1 MKMIKRHRILVLAI
15 AVPLTLIVA
24 SAINRFP
31 IRITEPSEQLQSH
44 PIAHNRSPIE
54 NSQAV
59 IRAGHTR
66 SFLENSPNLSRLSAS
81 DTLKQQGVEKVGR
94 NPEASDIDR
103 AKSEAEVFVN
113 PQTLPT
119 RAVTSS
125 DTRRAMQNDENE
137 RIAQSSTQEGN
148 RQSNQQSGQVRGDGE
163 KTKRKPKEERLN
175 RAHPFNGDLRALPRH
190 KPAKRERPEIEEPE
204 PNPTFAPGTAATAQ
218 SAPLLD
224 GPGGFAVGGPSAP
237 APPPVNVFEGLDRF
251 NWGAG
256 SPPDT
261 NGDAGTDYYIQTV
274 NTSIGVYRKSDGL
287 QEAAFTFDTF
297 MSQGSF
303 GNLCDNHNFGDAVVL
318 YDTFEDRWIISDFA
332 FLTDSSG
339 NVLAPA
345 FQCFAASRTGNPLTG
360 GWNFYSIQIS
370 DNLDDYPK
378 LGIWP
383 DGLYMSA
390 NLFSFGAG
398 SAFQGARVWALNKA
412 QMYAGAPSVQS
423 VSFNAPA
430 ADFTIVPS
438 NARLQTGTP
447 PPGTPNYFL
456 SSWNFTNALSIYKFH
471 VDWNSISLSTFTG
484 PDVPTAATSWPNANV
499 ANVAQP
505 GTATL
510 LDALQIRAM
519 VQNQYTNISGTESLW
534 ATHTVRR
541 ANTSG
546 FAAPRWYQ
554 VNVSGG
560 IVAPTLPQAATW
572 DPDGANVINRFMP
585 SLAIDRAGN
594 MALGYS
600 ASSSTTFPSIKYA
613 GRLATDPAN
622 TFGLTEQTLFTGT
635 ASQTGSTRWGDYSSM
650 TLDPDGCTFW
660 YTNEYANPADQTF
673 DHRWMT
679 KFGSFKIAACTPVG
693 AGGTVS
699 GTVIDSASSNPINGA
714 TVALGSRTT
723 TTNSSGVY
731 TFSDL
736 PAGTYPIITASF
748 AGYASSTTTS
758 IVVTDG
764 GTATQNFALG
774 AATASS
780 CAADTS
786 QSDFQTG
793 VLTNVDLT
801 TSPGDITLSRSSLDQ
816 KNTTI
821 GTSGVGITTTTYGGQ
836 TFTPAVSGNLTKV
849 DINLFCSGCTGTT
862 PNLTL
867 SIRNTSGSLPTG
879 ADIASATITGFSNG
893 GAASYFTATFASP
906 PTLNAGTQYAIVIR
920 PTANPS
926 PGTYALT
933 RSGTSTAGADV
944 YSGGT
949 RVSGATSGTV
959 WSIPLTGGV
968 NTDTGFRV
976 YINSGYLASGNLV
989 SGVRDANPAAG
1000 FSPRWLTLSWTATT
1014 PANTTLQFQAAA
1026 SDSVNGPFNFVG
1038 PDGTASTF
1046 FISSGALL
1054 SQFNGFRYLKYEAL
1068 LSTTDSS
1075 VTPTVNDV
1083 TACFDTDTPAI
1094 TAAASISSQQAS
1106 AAVNSQ
1112 IANVTDPGQAANTLT
1127 VTATPLTGTGVSIN
1141 NISVDVSGHVTAD
1154 VASSCG
1160 ATNSTFRLTVTNNSS
1175 ATATDTLS
1183 VNVTASSTP
1192 TITPGGP
1199 TTFCASGSVTLTS
1212 SNASGDQWY
1221 LNGNPIGGATNQAY
1235 VATASGNYTVTANG
1249 CTSNPSAATTVTVN
1263 PAPATPTITPGGPTT
1278 FCEGGTVTLTSSNAS
1293 GNQWFLNGNP
1303 IGGETNQSYNANATG
1318 DYTVTVTTTGC
1329 SSAPSARVT
1338 VTVDPIPVAPTITP
1352 SGSTQFCSGGI
1363 TLTSSSASGNQWYLN
1378 GNPIGGATDQNYLAT
1393 AAGDYTDIVTTN
1405 SCSSAA
1411 SAPTSVTAGST
1422 SPLVT
1427 TNADNG
1433 PGSLREAIQ
1442 SACPGSTIT
1451 FDPAL
1456 TLNGPATIELTSSE
1470 LVIDKNL
1477 TITGPGAN
1485 VLSIMRSSISGT
1497 PNFRLFN
1504 ITFGGTV
1511 SISGLTLSNGVGTNG
1526 SNSSSDG
1533 GGVYNQGNLTLKNMM
1548 FTGNSAE
1555 TGGAIS
1561 NFNGALTIISSTI
1574 SNNHADTGSGGGI
1587 ESSAD
1592 LTVVDSTINGNTALR
1607 NAGVEL
1613 NGGSASFINSTFS
1626 GNSAVTDGGA
1636 FGNGGRPATL
1646 TNVTITNND
1655 CDSQDNGRGNGGG
1668 IAASA
1673 GITLSNTIVAGNFKG
1688 SGTFAA
1694 DDISSVVDSGSFNLI
1709 GAGGSGGLTNTN
1721 GNQVG
1726 VANALLGAL
1735 ANNGG
1740 ATQTHLLLPGSP
1752 AINSGSNALLTS
1764 DAFDLNENNDVTEAL
1779 PVDQRGPGFARVM
1792 NSTVDI
1798 GAVETNYSISATA
1811 GTPQSTINNTGFATA
1826 LVATVTE
1833 SSRNQTGIPV
1843 TFTPPLPNAGS
1854 ASGAFSAA
1862 AIINTDSNG
1871 AATAPA
1877 FTANGVSGSYD
1888 VVASIGRGMPTASF
1902 TLTNSKGIQTITF
1915 AAIGNKMFGD
1925 ADFVI
1930 SATSDSGLPIA
1941 LAASG
1946 NCTVTP
1952 LSPGTVHLTG
1962 PGACTITASQDGD
1975 TNYEPATS
1983 VPQNFTIGRSNQT
1996 ITFSALAGKKFG
2008 DADFPVSASAT
2019 SGLAV
2024 NFSANGQCTMTGT
2037 TVHLTSVGTCTIMA
2051 AQNGDINY
2059 SPAVNVPQ
2067 SFTIA
2072 KLDQTI
2078 TFGPLANK
2086 NFGDADFT
2094 VSASTTSQLAVSF
2107 SASGQCTIAGTTI
2120 HLTGPGSC
2128 TVIASQAGDSNFNSA
2143 ADLPQSFNIARSNQT
2158 ITFGVL
2164 MNKTF
2169 GNADFGVNAAASS
2182 GLAVSFSANGQCT
2195 MTGATVHL
2203 ISAGSCTITA
2213 SQAGDTNFNAATDSP
2228 QSFTIAKSN
2237 QTITFSA
2244 FMNKTFGDADFAVNA
2259 AASSGLSVSFSAA
2272 GQCTIAGTTIHL
2284 TGAGSCTITASQAGD
2299 ANSNAAADLSQSF
2312 TIGRSNQTLTF
2323 GALGNKTFGDP
2334 DFTVSATTTSGLAV
2348 TLSANGQC
2356 TIGSSTVHITG
2367 AGSCTITASLAGDA
2381 NYDAPMTAMQSF
2393 MIAKSNQTISFGAL
2407 PSRTLGEQDFAVSAT
2422 ASSGLPVDFSA
2433 SGQCTIN
2440 DPMVHVTNAGWC
2452 TLTATQAGNSNFNA
2466 ATDASQRFAIGNEE
2480 STALVSFSQSNYSVD
2495 ESAGTITLTVNRTGD
2510 LSAPVTV
2517 DYATDDTGS
2526 SSVCGVLNSG
2536 LASSRCDF
2544 GLTAGTLTFA
2554 ATEAQKTFIIPITQD
2569 SMTEGPELFTIHLSK
2584 LNGSGIALATPASAT
2599 VTINDSVVAAP
2610 NESDDTDAFVRQ
2622 QYRDFLNRDADPA
2635 GLAFWKDNID
2645 KCYDPARLPS
2655 GLTVDQ
2661 CVDSMRVK
2669 TSAAF
2674 FLSIEFQT
2682 TGNLVR
2688 GFYVA
2693 ALDRPL
2699 TNNMPAFVE
2708 FDRDTQ
2714 AMQKDV
2720 VVGQANWQQNL
2731 NNNRD
2736 AFMKDFVMRAEF
2748 VGLYPT
2754 LDTPA
2759 QYVDKLYLHAGI
2771 TPTTNE
2777 RASAIAEFGTA
2788 TAAADSEARGRALLD
2803 ITQSDGFQSRE
2814 MNRSF
2819 VQMEYF
2825 GYLRRNPN
2833 DAPDGNFAGYDFW
2846 LSKLNASGGDFTT
2859 CEMVKAFLN
2868 SSEYRARF
2876 GQ

>member
-1 MKMIKRHRILVLAI
+1 MKMIKRHRTLVLAI

-31 IRITEPSEQLQSH
+31 TRITESGQQLLKSR
-44 PIAHNRSPIE
+44 PIAHQRSLIE
-54 NSQAV
+54 NSQPA
-59 IRAGHTR
+59 IRASRTR
-66 SFLENSPNLSRLSAS
+66 SFLENSSNLAQLSAS
-81 DTLKQQGVEKVGR
+81 DTLKQQSAEKERR
-94 NPEASDIDR
+94 NPEASEADR
-103 AKSEAEVFVN
+103 ERLEAEVFVN

-125 DTRRAMQNDENE
+125 ATLRATQNNENE
-137 RIAQSSTQEGN
+137 RTAQSSTQEGN
-148 RQSNQQSGQVRGDGE
+148 RQSNQPNGQARNDGDKGDKVR
-163 KTKRKPKEERLN
+163 RKPKEERLT
-175 RAHPFNGDLRALPRH
+175 RAHPFNGDLRALPHR
-190 KPAKRERPEIEEPE
+190 KPVKRERPEIEGPE
-204 PNPTFAPGTAATAQ
+204 PNPTVAPGTPATAQ
-218 SAPLLD
+218 SAPLLG
-224 GPGGFAVGGPSAP
+224 GPSGPAVGGPSAP
-237 APPPVNVFEGLDRF
+237 APAPVNVFEGLDRF

-261 NGDAGTDYYIQTV
+261 NGDAGPNYYIQTV
-274 NTSIGVYRKSDGL
+274 NTSIGVYRKSDGF

-332 FLTDSSG
+332 FLTDVSG

-345 FQCFAASRTGNPLTG
+345 FQCFAASRSGDPLTG

-430 ADFTIVPS
+430 ADFTIIPS

-456 SSWNFTNALSIYKFH
+456 SSWSFTNALSIYKFH

-519 VQNQYTNISGTESLW
+519 VQNQYTNISGGESLW

-560 IVAPTLPQAATW
+560 TVAPTLPQAATW
-572 DPDGANVINRFMP
+572 DPDGANVINRFMA
-585 SLAIDRAGN
+585 SLAIDRTGN

-613 GRLATDPAN
+613 GRLATDPVN
-622 TFGLTEQTLFTGT
+622 TFSLTEQTFFTGT
-635 ASQTGSTRWGDYSSM
+635 ASQTGSNRWGDYSAM

-679 KFGSFKIAACTPVG
+679 KFGSFKFAACTPVG

-699 GTVIDSASSNPINGA
+699 GAVIDSATSNPIDGA
-714 TVALGSRTT
+714 TVALGSRTM

-736 PAGTYPIITASF
+736 PAGTYPSITASF

-793 VLTNVDLT
+793 VLTNIDLT

-821 GTSGVGITTTTYGGQ
+821 GTSGVGITVTTYGGQ
-836 TFTPAVSGNLTKV
+836 TFTPAVSGNLIKV

-867 SIRNTSGSLPTG
+867 SIRNTSGGLPTG

-893 GAASYFTATFASP
+893 GVASYFTATFASP
-906 PTLNAGTQYAIVIR
+906 PTLTAGTQYAIVIR

-949 RVSGATSGTV
+949 RVTGATSGTV

-968 NTDTGFRV
+968 NTDTGFRI
-976 YINSGYLASGNLV
+976 YIDGGYLASGNLV

-1014 PANTTLQFQAAA
+1014 PANTTVQFQAAA
-1026 SDSVNGPFNFVG
+1026 SNNVNGPFNFVG

-1046 FISSGALL
+1046 FTSSGALL

-1068 LSTTDSS
+1068 LSTTNSS

-1094 TAAASISSQQAS
+1094 TAVAPISSQQAS
-1106 AAVNSQ
+1106 AVINSQ
-1112 IANVTDPGQAANTLT
+1112 IATISDPGQAANTLT
-1127 VTATPLTGTGVSIN
+1127 VTATPLTGTGVTIN
-1141 NISVDVSGHVTAD
+1141 NISVDASGNVTAD
-1154 VASSCG
+1154 VAASCT
-1160 ATNSTFRLTVTNNSS
+1160 ATNSTFTLTVTNNGS

-1183 VNVTASSTP
+1183 VNVTASPTP

-1212 SNASGDQWY
+1212 SNASGNQWY
-1221 LNGNPIGGATNQAY
+1221 LNGNPIGGATNQVY

-1249 CTSNPSAATTVTVN
+1249 CTSNPSAATSVTVN
-1263 PAPATPTITPGGPTT
+1263 PAPASPTITPGGPTT

-1293 GNQWFLNGNP
+1293 GNQWYLNGNP
-1303 IGGETNQSYNANATG
+1303 IGGATNQSYNANATG
-1318 DYTVTVTTTGC
+1318 DYTVNVTNTGC
-1329 SSAPSARVT
+1329 SSAPSAAMS
-1338 VTVDPIPVAPTITP
+1338 VTVDPIPAAPTITP
-1352 SGSTQFCSGGI
+1352 GGSTQFCDGGI
-1363 TLTSSSASGNQWYLN
+1363 TLTSSSATGNQWYLN

-1393 AAGDYTDIVTTN
+1393 AAGDYTDIVTAN
-1405 SCSSAA
+1405 SCASAA
-1411 SAPTSVTAGST
+1411 SAATSVTAGST
-1422 SPLVT
+1422 SPVVT

-1433 PGSLREAIQ
+1433 AGSLREAILN
-1442 SACPGSTIT
+1442 ACPGSTIT

-1456 TLNGPATIELTSSE
+1456 TSNGSATIELTSSE
-1470 LVIDKNL
+1470 LIIDKSL
-1477 TITGPGAN
+1477 TIAGPSGD

-1504 ITFGGTV
+1504 ITSGNTV

-1526 SNSSSDG
+1526 CNSSSDG
-1533 GGVYNQGNLTLKNMM
+1533 GAIYNQANLTLKNMIV
-1548 FTGNSAE
+1548 TGNSAE
-1555 TGGAIS
+1555 TGGGIS
-1561 NFNGALTIISSTI
+1561 NFSGALTIINSTI

-1592 LTVVDSTINGNTALR
+1592 LTVVNSTINGNSALR
-1607 NAGVEL
+1607 NAGVDL
-1613 NGGSASFINSTFS
+1613 NGGSAGFINSTFS
-1626 GNSAVTDGGA
+1626 SNSAVTDGGA
-1636 FGNGGRPATL
+1636 FGNGGRPAVL
-1646 TNVTITNND
+1646 TNVTVTNNH

-1694 DDISSVVDSGSFNLI
+1694 DDISSTIDSGSFNLI
-1709 GAGGSGGLTNTN
+1709 GAGGSGGLTNAN

-1740 ATQTHLLLPGSP
+1740 TTQTHLLLPGSP
-1752 AINSGSNALLTS
+1752 AINSGSNTLLTT
-1764 DAFDLNENNDVTEAL
+1764 DTLDLNENNVTIETL
-1779 PVDQRGPGFARVM
+1779 PIDQRGPGFARVM

-1811 GTPQSTINNTGFATA
+1811 GTPQSTIINTGFATA

-1833 SSRNQTGIPV
+1833 SGRNQPGISV
-1843 TFTPPLPNAGS
+1843 IFTPPLPNAGS
-1854 ASGAFSAA
+1854 AGGIFSAA
-1862 AIINTDSNG
+1862 SIVNTDSSG
-1871 AATAPA
+1871 VAMAPA
-1877 FTANGVSGSYD
+1877 FTANGVGGSYD
-1888 VVASIGRGMPTASF
+1888 VVASIGTGMPTASF
-1902 TLTNSKGIQTITF
+1902 ALTNGKGIQTIAF
-1915 AAIGNKMFGD
+1915 GAIGNKTFGD
-1925 ADFVI
+1925 ADFVV
-1930 SATSDSGLPIA
+1930 SATSTSGLAIV
-1941 LAASG
+1941 LAAVG

-1952 LSPGTVHLTG
+1952 LSPGAVHLTS
-1962 PGACTITASQDGD
+1962 PGSCSITASQDGD
-1975 TNYEPATS
+1975 ANYEPAANVAQS
-1983 VPQNFTIGRSNQT
+1983 FTIARSNQT
-1996 ITFSALAGKKFG
+1996 ITFGALANKTFG
-2008 DADFPVSASAT
+2008 DSDFALSAAASSGLTVSFSAT
-2019 SGLAV
+2019 
-2024 NFSANGQCTMTGT
+2024 GQCTMAGM
-2037 TVHLTSVGTCTIMA
+2037 TVHLTNAGTCTITGT
-2051 AQNGDINY
+2051 QSGDSNY
-2059 SPAVNVPQ
+2059 NPAVNVPQ

-2072 KLDQTI
+2072 RSDQTI
-2078 TFGPLANK
+2078 TFGALANK
-2086 NFGDADFT
+2086 NFGDADFQ
-2094 VSASTTSQLAVSF
+2094 VSA
-2107 SASGQCTIAGTTI
+2107 IAT
-2120 HLTGPGSC
+2120 
-2128 TVIASQAGDSNFNSA
+2128 
-2143 ADLPQSFNIARSNQT
+2143 
-2158 ITFGVL
+2158 
-2164 MNKTF
+2164 
-2169 GNADFGVNAAASS
+2169 S
-2182 GLAVSFSANGQCT
+2182 GLAVSFN
-2195 MTGATVHL
+2195 
-2203 ISAGSCTITA
+2203 A
-2213 SQAGDTNFNAATDSP
+2213 S
-2228 QSFTIAKSN
+2228 
-2237 QTITFSA
+2237 
-2244 FMNKTFGDADFAVNA
+2244 
-2259 AASSGLSVSFSAA
+2259 

-2284 TGAGSCTITASQAGD
+2284 TGAGSCTITASQAGA
-2299 ANSNAAADLSQSF
+2299 ANYNTATDVPQSF
-2312 TIGRSNQTLTF
+2312 TIVKSIQAITF
-2323 GALGNKTFGDP
+2323 GALMNKTFGDP

-2356 TIGSSTVHITG
+2356 TISSSTVHLTG

-2381 NYDAPMTAMQSF
+2381 NYDPPMTAVQSF
-2393 MIAKSNQTISFGAL
+2393 IIAKSSQTISFGAL
-2407 PSRTLGEQDFAVSAT
+2407 PYRTVGDHDFAVSAT
-2422 ASSGLPVDFSA
+2422 ASSGLPVDFNA

-2440 DPMVHVTNAGWC
+2440 DTMVHVTNAGWC
-2452 TLTATQAGNSNFNA
+2452 TLTATQAGNTNFNA
-2466 ATDASQRFAIGNEE
+2466 ATDALQRFAIGNEE
-2480 STALVSFSQSNYSVD
+2480 SPALVSFSQSNYSVN
-2495 ESAGTITLTVNRTGD
+2495 ESAGIITITVNRTGD

-2526 SSVCGVLNSG
+2526 SNICGALNSG
-2536 LASSRCDF
+2536 MASSRCDF
-2544 GLTAGTLTFA
+2544 GLTSGTLTFA
-2554 ATEAQKTFIIPITQD
+2554 ATESQKTFIIPITQD
-2569 SMTEGPELFTIHLSK
+2569 SITEGPELFTTHLSN
-2584 LNGSGIALATPASAT
+2584 LNGSGVALATPASAT
-2599 VTINDSVVAAP
+2599 VTINDSAAP
-2610 NESDDTDAFVRQ
+2610 APNASDDTDAFVRQ
-2622 QYRDFLNRDADPA
+2622 QYRDFLNREAEPA

-2645 KCYDPARLPS
+2645 KCNDPARLPS

-2661 CVDSMRVK
+2661 CLDSMRAE

-2708 FDRDTQ
+2708 FERDTQ

-2731 NNNRD
+2731 DNNRD
-2736 AFMKDFVMRAEF
+2736 AFMKDFVMRTEF

-2754 LDTPA
+2754 SDTPV

-2771 TPTTNE
+2771 TPTTSE
-2777 RASAIAEFGTA
+2777 RASAIVEFGAAMTA
-2788 TAAADSEARGRALLD
+2788 VDAAARGRALLD
-2803 ITQSDGFQSRE
+2803 ITQSDGFQTRE
-2814 MNRSF
+2814 INRSF

-2833 DAPDGNFAGYDFW
+2833 DAPDGNFNGYDFW
-2846 LSKLNASGGDFTT
+2846 LNKLSGAGGDFNN
-2859 CEMVKAFLN
+2859 CEMVKAFL
-2868 SSEYRARF
+2868 SSTEYRQRF